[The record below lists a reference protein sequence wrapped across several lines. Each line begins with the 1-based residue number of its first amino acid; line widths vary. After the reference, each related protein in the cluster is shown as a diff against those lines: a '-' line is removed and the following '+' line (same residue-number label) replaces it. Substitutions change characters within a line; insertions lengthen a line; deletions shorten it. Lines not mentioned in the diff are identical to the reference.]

1 MLALEKTFIEALVHA
16 VQVPSEET
24 QHVAAET
31 LRDLLNMYQE
41 DTLKKVAAIAE
52 RSNLSRTPN
61 DPLQQP

>member
-16 VQVPSEET
+16 VQEPSEET
-24 QHVAAET
+24 QHVASET
-31 LRDLLNMYQE
+31 LRDLLSMYQE

-52 RSNLSRTPN
+52 KSNLSRTSN